1 MEYIRDMSLLLKQ
14 AEEDWPSV
22 HQRLVRLRDLI
33 FSKAVSDAGQEGV
46 VINLTGEPGLLS
58 QSSSH
63 VSTFLNKLPTKQ
75 SSSSSSSSLVKSL
88 QQENKLLARKN
99 EGFAVPS
106 QVNYVVKGG
115 SLFSP
120 GEAVKASYGVVS
132 KYLSTGYLW
141 DNVRVMGG
149 AYGGFARFGEASG
162 RFMFMS
168 YRDPNLADTLRI
180 YDAAAEALLKADVT
194 EEDVLQAV
202 IGSIGDLDSPLSPD
216 QKGYVSMMQYISGT
230 TGSNP
235 LL

>member
-1 MEYIRDMSLLLKQ
+1 MSLLLKQ
-14 AEEDWPSV
+14 AEEDWPTV

-33 FSKAVSDAGQEGV
+33 FSKSISSDGANQEGV
-46 VINLTGEPGLLS
+46 VINLTGGTGLLS
-58 QSSSH
+58 QTSSH
-63 VSTFLNKLPTKQ
+63 VSTFLSKLPTKQ
-75 SSSSSSSSLVKSL
+75 SSASSSLVKSL

-180 YDAAAEALLKADVT
+180 YDAAAEALQKADVT

-230 TGSNP
+230 TSSVSQ
-235 LL
+235 L